1 MKSQIW
7 AHRGASFYA
16 PENTLEAFDIAV
28 KQKADG
34 IELDVQLSKDGELVV
49 IHDETIDRVSDGTGF
64 VKDYNL
70 NELKKFN
77 FGKLFPHFGF
87 SAIPALEEVYR
98 LLKPTDLIINI
109 ELKTGIIFYKGIEE
123 KLIKLAKK
131 MNMEDRII
139 YSSFNHYS
147 LLKLREIK
155 KDVKMGLLVSDL
167 YVDVLDYAVKLGADA
182 LHPIGYMLKLPGF
195 IEESKAKNMK
205 LHVWTVD
212 DDEEI
217 RLLNAQGIDAIITN
231 KPVTARKA
239 IGIL

>member
-155 KDVKMGLLVSDL
+155 KDVKIGLLVSDL